1 VRANQRAAEGVPPTI
16 AQASELAHGHTNL
29 ESDDGNF
36 CQLVHRRGTA
46 RCANLSGTKDRG
58 NSVSFVVRPCLL
70 LESFVTDLLRTPL
83 YHLHLELGAKMVP
96 FAGYTMPVQYPAGV
110 LKEHLHTRSKA
121 GLFDVSHMGQ
131 FRLSGADAKS
141 ALERLVPVDIVDLAP
156 LQQRYA
162 LFTAKNGGILD
173 DLMVTNL
180 GDSLLVI
187 VNAACKIE
195 DEAHMRRHLQGDA
208 LLKARAGDALL
219 ALQGPAA
226 AAVMARLAPQVD
238 FERFTFMQARVA
250 SVAGIDVTMTRS
262 GYTGEDGVEISVAA
276 DQAEALARLLL
287 AEPEVAPI
295 GLGAR
300 DSLRLE
306 AGLCLYGHDIDS
318 STSPI
323 EGSLTWAISKS
334 RRHDGARAGHFLGA
348 EVILEQMQ
356 QGVARKRVGLVSDE
370 RVPVREGAVLCS
382 ADGDEIGRVTSG
394 GFGPTLNGPLAMGY
408 LPSTLAKPGTVV
420 AARVRERL
428 VAMRVVPTPFVP
440 QRYFRSKS

>member
-1 VRANQRAAEGVPPTI
+1 
-16 AQASELAHGHTNL
+16 
-29 ESDDGNF
+29 
-36 CQLVHRRGTA
+36 
-46 RCANLSGTKDRG
+46 
-58 NSVSFVVRPCLL
+58 
-70 LESFVTDLLRTPL
+70 
-83 YHLHLELGAKMVP
+83 MVP

-300 DSLRLE
+300 VRITSMVCGNTSSATNMMRRSLLRLRWHSVM
-306 AGLCLYGHDIDS
+306 ASAAAVASSSIDA
-318 STSPI
+318 
-323 EGSLTWAISKS
+323 LAISMPVRSVTMVWKLMIAS
-334 RRHDGARAGHFLGA
+334 RRPCEISGWY
-348 EVILEQMQ
+348 
-356 QGVARKRVGLVSDE
+356 GV
-370 RVPVREGAVLCS
+370 
-382 ADGDEIGRVTSG
+382 
-394 GFGPTLNGPLAMGY
+394 
-408 LPSTLAKPGTVV
+408 
-420 AARVRERL
+420 
-428 VAMRVVPTPFVP
+428 
-440 QRYFRSKS
+440 